1 MMQLWNR
8 IQQTKAWRAWKR
20 FGDSRGNL
28 LASGIAFY
36 GFFSI
41 FPAVAIAA
49 VVFGFVLRNNPQLL
63 AAVGDSLNKTLPGF
77 IKSPARPEGLVEL
90 KAPAVSVL
98 TLGGL
103 IALVGLVLS
112 GVGWIGAMRDGI
124 RSLFGAPGSPGNLIT
139 DKLRDLGVLVT
150 LGAGVLVSAVVTS
163 VLGAGAGGLSRAVG
177 LGENTILV
185 TLVGLVVGFAVDVG
199 VMVLLL
205 RVLSGVPL
213 PWQDVRQGAIVG
225 GVGLTV
231 LKVFGVQLIGNAT
244 KNPLFGSLVLVI
256 GLLFWLNLIAK
267 LILLSAAWTANDVE
281 DNLPRLESAGGVSV
295 SDDEVRVHRVQP
307 AAAAGQPTGLTAAG
321 GRVAGRAGRTADSD
335 LTDERAR
342 AVAGIPTFGERTSDR
357 ASLTAGAVL
366 GATAAIALAMV
377 GRTVRSVFGRR

>member
-1 MMQLWNR
+1 MMQLWKR

-20 FGDSRGNL
+20 FGDARGNL

-49 VVFGFVLRNNPQLL
+49 VVFGFVLRNNPELL
-63 AAVGDSLNKTLPGF
+63 TAVGDSLNRTLPGF
-77 IKSPARPEGLVEL
+77 IKSPAHPEGLVEL

-177 LGENTILV
+177 LGDNTILV
-185 TLVGLVVGFAVDVG
+185 TLVGLIVGFVVDVG

-213 PWQDVRQGAIVG
+213 PWKDVRQGAIVG
-225 GVGLTV
+225 GVGLTI

-267 LILLSAAWTANDVE
+267 LILLSAAWTANDVD
-281 DNLPRLESAGGVSV
+281 DNLADLESASGVTV
-295 SDDEVRVHRVQP
+295 SDDEVRAHRAQP
-307 AAAAGQPTGLTAAG
+307 AAAAG
-321 GRVAGRAGRTADSD
+321 GRAGRTAGID

-366 GATAAIALAMV
+366 GATAAIALATV
-377 GRTVRSVFGRR
+377 GRTLRSVLSRR